1 MKKKIITSIVPFFK
15 VKIAT
20 NQCTITLAV
29 ALWLKARENESY
41 WFFCWFFYTEIKIK
55 SR

>member
-20 NQCTITLAV
+20 NQCVSLAV
-29 ALWLKARENESY
+29 ALWRKARENESY